1 MTGAYIENPLS
12 ELWSISWRI
21 FGFLI
26 PGFIVALVESLPPAW
41 RVEAIYIHGKF
52 RKEIETRVVKHKAS
66 EALKFVDVALAPQ
79 DICFP

>member
-26 PGFIVALVESLPPAW
+26 PAFIC
-41 RVEAIYIHGKF
+41 IHGKLC
-52 RKEIETRVVKHKAS
+52 KEIETWVVKHKAS
-66 EALKFVDVALAPQ
+66 EALKFVDAALAPQ
-79 DICFP
+79 DICFH